1 MDISFEK
8 KWSKLFIGT
17 CNCTLLCLRDYFYIW
32 YSMYNI
38 THKLRFLKTRFFK
51 VNVSKSTNCFLVSY
65 TLSQDMYP
73 ARFHIS
79 LDIYKYIM
87 TKTMFIQRFWKR
99 FLLWCAQS
107 SLSGFNTRLKIKGL
121 QEFCRMTAKMSTFP
135 TINLCKK
142 SFFVPTNF
150 RGKNGHMQMQN
161 WIELHF
167 IHREISIFIK
177 KIVQMCCI
185 NILGPTIPSH
195 YYLSKNT
202 SRKRI

>member
-1 MDISFEK
+1 MWTSVLKK

-142 SFFVPTNF
+142 FFLF
-150 RGKNGHMQMQN
+150 LRISEGKMVICKCR
-161 WIELHF
+161 IELNCTSF
-167 IHREISIFIK
+167 TGISIFIK
-177 KIVQMCCI
+177 NSPNVLHKYP
-185 NILGPTIPSH
+185 GTD
-195 YYLSKNT
+195 YT
-202 SRKRI
+202 